1 MIFSLPTFSS
11 LDQPVALT
19 APSHPEPQE
28 WLPLAVMHGGRAE
41 GAVTQLGLPLLQ
53 TLCLDQVL
61 VLCKAMKG
69 A

>member
-1 MIFSLPTFSS
+1 M
-11 LDQPVALT
+11 ALT

-28 WLPLAVMHGGRAE
+28 WLPLAVMHGGGAE
-41 GAVTQLGLPLLQ
+41 GAVTQLDLPLLQ

-61 VLCKAMKG
+61 VLCKATKG